1 MDRDL
6 LTEIIIKEIPD
17 AKCSFGGD
25 SCNLKLIVSS
35 ASFQGLS
42 LINQHKKVLNP
53 LKDKFES
60 GVLHALSIE
69 TRIG

>member
-17 AKCSFGGD
+17 AECSFGGD

-60 GVLHALSIE
+60 GVLHALSLE